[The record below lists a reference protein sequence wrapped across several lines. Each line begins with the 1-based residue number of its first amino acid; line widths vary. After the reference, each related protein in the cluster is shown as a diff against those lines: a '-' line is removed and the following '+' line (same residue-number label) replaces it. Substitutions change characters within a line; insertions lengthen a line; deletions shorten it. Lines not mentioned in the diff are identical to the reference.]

1 MALTFGSMDQQVQQ
15 QADAFSD
22 NPAALQQR
30 YQQSQQLLDLLA
42 LQKLKSDKEAAAREM
57 QMQMEQRPQTIA
69 QQREAEVMGLTKDE
83 LAKQMGGIMAQR
95 QAAQQQNLQRVAAGQ
110 RPATRMPMNPQ
121 MAGIASQPAPNIAR

>member
-30 YQQSQQLLDLLA
+30 YQKSQQLLDLLA

-95 QAAQQQNLQRVAAGQ
+95 QDNPPDNVWLWSLPCVILERKVLLLSVPTIWSIWLKVAL
-110 RPATRMPMNPQ
+110 
-121 MAGIASQPAPNIAR
+121 